1 MRRRVTLIVAAVVAV
16 AVLAGVAVWA
26 FPVFTVRDIEVEGNT
41 NVAAEQ
47 VVEATGVGEGENLV
61 RVDTTAAAG
70 GVASLPWVRQATV
83 GRHLPGTLKVT
94 VVERTAVLKSGDKL
108 IDDQGEEFSVD
119 NPPEGILEA
128 EGEAAAAPEV
138 AEAAVALDPE
148 TRGQMAKVSAA
159 SPEEI
164 TFHTKDG
171 REVYWGS
178 AEAAHDKA
186 LATRTVLKREGQH
199 WNVSNPQLVTVR

>member
-1 MRRRVTLIVAAVVAV
+1 MKRRVALIVAAVVAV

-26 FPVFTVRDIEVEGNT
+26 LPVFTVRDIEVEGNT
-41 NVAAEQ
+41 NVATEQ
-47 VVEATGVGEGENLV
+47 VVDATGVGERQNLV

-70 GVASLPWVRQATV
+70 RAASLPGVRQATV
-83 GRHLPGTLKVT
+83 SRHLPGTLKVS

-108 IDDQGEEFSVD
+108 IDEEGEEFSVD
-119 NPPEGILEA
+119 NPPEVILEA
-128 EGEAAAAPEV
+128 EGAAAAPEV
-138 AEAAVALDPE
+138 AEAAAALDGE

-171 REVYWGS
+171 REIYWGS

>member
-1 MRRRVTLIVAAVVAV
+1 MKRRVALIVAAVVAV

-26 FPVFTVRDIEVEGNT
+26 LPVFTVRDIEVVGNT
-41 NVAAEQ
+41 NVATEQ
-47 VVEATGVGEGENLV
+47 VVDATGVGERQNLV

-83 GRHLPGTLKVT
+83 SRHLPGTLKVS

-108 IDDQGEEFSVD
+108 IDEEGEEFSVD

-128 EGEAAAAPEV
+128 EGAAAAPEV
-138 AEAAVALDPE
+138 AEAAAALDGE

-171 REVYWGS
+171 REIYWGS